1 MKITIGCD
9 HAAFDAKTEIIQF
22 LQSSGHDIIDE
33 GTHNLESVDYPDFA
47 ASVSQKV
54 QSGEAERGILIC
66 GTGLGMSMAA
76 NRYKGIRAA
85 LCFTEELAEL
95 SRLHN
100 DANVLTMPARH
111 LNWNQVKE
119 ITDIFL
125 QTNFEAGR
133 HQRRVEKI
141 NNI

>member
-1 MKITIGCD
+1 MT
-9 HAAFDAKTEIIQF
+9 
-22 LQSSGHDIIDE
+22 
-33 GTHNLESVDYPDFA
+33 
-47 ASVSQKV
+47 
-54 QSGEAERGILIC
+54 
-66 GTGLGMSMAA
+66 A
-76 NRYKGIRAA
+76 NKHQNIRAA
-85 LCFTEELAEL
+85 LCWKPEIAAQA
-95 SRLHN
+95 RLHN